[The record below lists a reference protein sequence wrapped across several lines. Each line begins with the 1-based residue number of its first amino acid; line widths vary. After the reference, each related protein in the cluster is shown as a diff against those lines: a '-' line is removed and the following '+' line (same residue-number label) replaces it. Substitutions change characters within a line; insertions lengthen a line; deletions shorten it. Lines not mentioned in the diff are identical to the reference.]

1 MDYGILG
8 RTGLKV
14 SKISYGCAG
23 FTSYT
28 PTSEEETKQ
37 SVFKAI
43 DEYGINYFD
52 TSPTYGGTESE
63 RITGEILQGRRHEVI
78 LATKTVRFVSTTGK
92 GIEFDESAA
101 RIRKELEGQ
110 LKRLKTDYVD
120 ILQMHDVEYANLD
133 RLVEETV
140 PEMEKLRKEGKIRF
154 IGITGRTLGAI
165 KYVLDRTD
173 SIDSILAF
181 ARYNLLDTS
190 AATYFEKEVKE
201 RNIGLLNCSVL
212 YMRALTRS
220 AAEGNLSS
228 DFLLKQFT
236 GEKME
241 ALKKANELCLAKG
254 VDLGELAFQFGT
266 DTDAFASTVVSMAH
280 VRRLDQNMAL
290 YNAPYDKE
298 LAAEVY
304 ALLSGQNILPSNED
318 FTPEGKFERMLKAEA

>member
-8 RTGLKV
+8 RTGLKI

-23 FTSYT
+23 LTSYT
-28 PTSEEETKQ
+28 PTSEEEAKR
-37 SVFKAI
+37 SIYKAI

-63 RITGEILQGRRHEVI
+63 RITGEILQGRRHEIV
-78 LATKTVRFVSTTGK
+78 LATKTVRFVASNGK

-110 LKRLKTDYVD
+110 LRRLKTDYVD
-120 ILQMHDVEYANLD
+120 ILQMHDVENANLD
-133 RLVEETV
+133 RLAEETV

-154 IGITGRTLGAI
+154 IGITSRILGAI

-173 SIDSILAF
+173 SIDSILTF

-212 YMRALTRS
+212 YMRALTRA
-220 AAEGNLSS
+220 AAEGEIQSGW
-228 DFLLKQFT
+228 LKDQFT
-236 GEKME
+236 GEKLE
-241 ALKKANELCLAKG
+241 ALKKANELCIARG

-266 DTDAFASTVVSMAH
+266 DTDAFASTVVSMSH

-298 LAAEVY
+298 LAKEVY
-304 ALLSGQNILPSNED
+304 ELLSNQHILPSNEA
-318 FTPEGKFERMLKAEA
+318 FTPEGMFLKFR